1 MKATDLV
8 TIAPRIVAGADVLIG
23 VLNTLLER
31 RQVRPVLPVLVP
43 EVVCIKAGKEK
54 GRGDDAGWARLL
66 VRGLLCQV
74 VCFFGSFG
82 FAHSASRK
90 FPDPL

>member
-74 VCFFGSFG
+74 VCFFWLFRLCSF
-82 FAHSASRK
+82 R
-90 FPDPL
+90 FPKVP